1 MNTHPQA
8 FTAYAAT
15 VARYVGRTL
24 VNARMSELLAMF
36 ACGVSPMAAAWAAAR
51 DAQTKQFKARFCQ

>member
-1 MNTHPQA
+1 MNTQTQT

-15 VARYVGRTL
+15 VARYVGQAL

-36 ACGVSPMAAAWAAAR
+36 ACGVSPMGAAVHL
-51 DAQTKQFKARFCQ
+51 FCIHNR